1 MGSYEETRRSS
12 QLAKKEGKGWE
23 HELKRGFT
31 VGKAEATHEGRKVG
45 GRKLEFG
52 IIAWAI
58 IMNKPDEEIG

>member
-52 IIAWAI
+52 IIA
-58 IMNKPDEEIG
+58 